1 MKEIENY
8 ILKYGKVLSNDI
20 LKVDSFLNQQ
30 IDISLLELLASKWY
44 QEFKDK
50 NITKI
55 LTIEA
60 SGIAL
65 ATLTAYKFNV
75 PLVFAKKSKS
85 SNMSDNL
92 YKAKVFS
99 YTHHIN
105 NEIYVDKAYLNEFDN
120 ILIIDDFLANGEAV
134 TGLINLTRQA
144 NAKVVG
150 VGIAIEKGFQKAGD
164 ILRSKGLNV
173 KSLAIIDK
181 MDEKTKE
188 IVFREL

>member
-1 MKEIENY
+1 MKELENY

-30 IDISLLELLASKWY
+30 IDINLLELLASKWY

-92 YKAKVFS
+92 YKAKVFGS
-99 YTHHIN
+99 
-105 NEIYVDKAYLNEFDN
+105 LNFE
-120 ILIIDDFLANGEAV
+120 
-134 TGLINLTRQA
+134 
-144 NAKVVG
+144 
-150 VGIAIEKGFQKAGD
+150 
-164 ILRSKGLNV
+164 
-173 KSLAIIDK
+173 
-181 MDEKTKE
+181 
-188 IVFREL
+188 

>member
-1 MKEIENY
+1 MKELENY
-8 ILKYGKVLSNDI
+8 ILKYGKVLNNDI

-30 IDISLLELLASKWY
+30 IDINLLELLASKWY

-120 ILIIDDFLANGEAV
+120 HSRLA
-134 TGLINLTRQA
+134 
-144 NAKVVG
+144 
-150 VGIAIEKGFQKAGD
+150 
-164 ILRSKGLNV
+164 
-173 KSLAIIDK
+173 
-181 MDEKTKE
+181 
-188 IVFREL
+188 

>member
-1 MKEIENY
+1 MKELENY

-30 IDISLLELLASKWY
+30 IDINLLELLASKWY

-120 ILIIDDFLANGEAV
+120 ILIIDD
-134 TGLINLTRQA
+134 
-144 NAKVVG
+144 
-150 VGIAIEKGFQKAGD
+150 
-164 ILRSKGLNV
+164 
-173 KSLAIIDK
+173 
-181 MDEKTKE
+181 
-188 IVFREL
+188 